1 MKIDEILKTTKA
13 KNVNSV
19 VEINLHQKELS
30 IMPDLKEFC
39 SLKKLDVSCNKLKE
53 LNFISSNKALTTLVV
68 YDNELLN
75 LDGISQIYSLITL
88 HAQYNRITNID
99 TCFQKLSQLTD
110 LRLDDNEIETVSAKA
125 LSQCTALTNL
135 DLSYN
140 MLGHV
145 EFLSEL
151 PNLSCLTLNHNRL
164 QSIEPLAHC
173 PKLRELDVSDNLLT
187 SSGLEYE
194 GFDQLERIN
203 LSNNKIA
210 RLGTEIRARNSVT
223 ALFLNNNQLHDLP
236 KLHEYLPSI
245 DVLEISSNKFIIFDD
260 LLDSISGC
268 ENLRELSLQ
277 GNPFTEEEKGVI
289 SLAKTV
295 KKKLPNIVCL
305 NSVFIDAI
313 LEPKE
318 LSKTTS
324 DTTHQRELYSLIE
337 EQITHLSSLTAPL
350 EESLNKSFT
359 ALQDVLNRLDIEE
372 STEESGKV
380 TEDQLK
386 NSDLD
391 SNENFLTPKASPAAG
406 DNG

>member
-19 VEINLHQKELS
+19 VEITLHQKELS
-30 IMPDLKEFC
+30 IISDLKEFC
-39 SLKKLDVSCNKLKE
+39 NLKKLDVSCNKLKE

-151 PNLSCLTLNHNRL
+151 PNLSCLTLSHNRL
-164 QSIEPLAHC
+164 RSIEPLARC

-187 SSGLEYE
+187 NSGLEYE

-277 GNPFTEEEKGVI
+277 GNPFMEEEKGVV
-289 SLAKTV
+289 SLAKTM

-305 NSVFIDAI
+305 NSVFIDTI
-313 LEPKE
+313 LEPE
-318 LSKTTS
+318 ALSKTMS
-324 DTTHQRELYSLIE
+324 DTSHQRELYSLIE

-350 EESLNKSFT
+350 EESLNK
-359 ALQDVLNRLDIEE
+359 R
-372 STEESGKV
+372 
-380 TEDQLK
+380 
-386 NSDLD
+386 
-391 SNENFLTPKASPAAG
+391 
-406 DNG
+406 